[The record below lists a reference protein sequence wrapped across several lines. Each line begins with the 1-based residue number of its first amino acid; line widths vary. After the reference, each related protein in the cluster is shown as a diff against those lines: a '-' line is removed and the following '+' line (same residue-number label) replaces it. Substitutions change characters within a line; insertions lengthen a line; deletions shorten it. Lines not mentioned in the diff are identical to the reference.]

1 MRTVLRITAATAA
14 LLVAAGCARDGT
26 SPTTPADDFAA
37 AAAAALDPSIGAT
50 DGQAS
55 MPGLTMMPGATFDA
69 AAAPS
74 DRCAY
79 SAATGRIVCAAVV
92 RNGLTITR
100 SIAFY
105 DAAGTPQ
112 ARRDAGTVS
121 ANTEVTVKGTTTTE
135 RGTFTVDRAS
145 TLTISGL
152 GRNAKTHALNG
163 SEHGTS
169 SGTITTRDGAV
180 TVTEA
185 VTSVT
190 KDVVVP
196 VPAGH
201 GVWPLSGTVSRSAT
215 LTVARGSGPARTIAT
230 TEQVSFTGTSVVNVI
245 ITRNGVTRS
254 CTRDLAARTGS
265 CS

>member
-26 SPTTPADDFAA
+26 SPTTPADDIT

-79 SAATGRIVCAAVV
+79 SAATGRIVCAPVV

-112 ARRDAGTVS
+112 ARRDASTVS

-145 TLTISGL
+145 TLTVSGL
-152 GRNAKTHALNG
+152 GRDAKTHTLNG
-163 SEHGTS
+163 SEHGAS
-169 SGTITTRDGAV
+169 SGTITTKDGAV

-196 VPAGH
+196 VPAGP

-215 LTVARGSGPARTIAT
+215 LTVARGSGTARTIVT
-230 TEQVSFTGTSVVNVI
+230 TEQVSFTGTSVVNVTV
-245 ITRNGVTRS
+245 TRNGVTRS